1 MFKDAAIIGV
11 GRLVYTRRPEAGQ
24 TTQTFMRDAVL
35 AARRCEIRQ
44 CSTRAIVTSGAPTAY
59 AEPISIGLV
68 KDKSMRHAIL
78 LVLLAFSSFLGVSPT
93 AAQNWPER
101 PVTMVVPFAPG
112 GGTDLLGRIVARRL
126 GEVLGQQIVIENV
139 AGAGGM
145 LGSARVVKSPPDGY
159 TMVIGTTADAINQSL
174 YKAPLY
180 NYANDLVPAGL
191 MGSQPTVL
199 LARKDF
205 PANNLQEFAAH
216 VKADPA
222 SIKVGSAGVGSTGHL
237 FCELLHNELG
247 IKGVTHVP
255 YRGGG
260 PAMQDLIA
268 GRYDYICT
276 LTPTGKPL
284 IEANSVKGLA
294 ILQPKRSPELPNL
307 ASSAE
312 QGLPGFDVSTWFGL
326 FFPKG
331 TPEPIVR
338 KLNAALGETLDSP
351 WVNERFKDI
360 VAYAAPRDQRSPEYL
375 KKLVDSEIAK
385 MAAAIRGAGIQQF

>member
-1 MFKDAAIIGV
+1 MRQTILAVFFAFASLLGIG
-11 GRLVYTRRPEAGQ
+11 
-24 TTQTFMRDAVL
+24 
-35 AARRCEIRQ
+35 
-44 CSTRAIVTSGAPTAY
+44 RA
-59 AEPISIGLV
+59 
-68 KDKSMRHAIL
+68 
-78 LVLLAFSSFLGVSPT
+78 

-112 GGTDLLGRIVARRL
+112 GGTDLLGRIIARRL
-126 GEVLGQQIVIENV
+126 GEALGQQIVVENV

-222 SIKVGSAGVGSTGHL
+222 SIKVGSAGIGSTGHL
-237 FCELLHNELG
+237 FCELLHSALG
-247 IKGVTHVP
+247 LSGMIHVP

-276 LTPTGKPL
+276 LGPSGKPM
-284 IEANSVKGLA
+284 IEGNTVKAIA
-294 ILQPKRSPELPNL
+294 ILQPKRSPELPTVP
-307 ASSAE
+307 STAE
-312 QGLPGFDVSTWFGL
+312 QGLANIDLSTWFGL

-351 WVNERFKDI
+351 WVHERFKDI
-360 VAYAAPRDQRSPEYL
+360 VAYVTPREQRSPEYL
-375 KKLVDSEIAK
+375 KQLVDSETAK
-385 MAAAIRGAGIQQF
+385 MGAAIRGAGIQQF